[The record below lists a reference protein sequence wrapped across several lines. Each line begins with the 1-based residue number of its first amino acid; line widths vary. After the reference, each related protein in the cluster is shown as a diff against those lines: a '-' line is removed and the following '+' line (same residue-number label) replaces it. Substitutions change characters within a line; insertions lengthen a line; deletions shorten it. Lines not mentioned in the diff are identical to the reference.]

1 MAKQISDFTI
11 GTKFKIIGK
20 KFGNIYK
27 GKTFEVYKVYDNQN
41 EPKGNYLMAHAKD
54 HKGKSDGTQHGFTQ
68 TNFDAYDDAVQIFEE

>member
-27 GKTFEVYKVYDNQN
+27 GKTFEVYKIAND
-41 EPKGNYLMAHAKD
+41 YLMANAKNW
-54 HKGKSDGTQHGFTQ
+54 KGEIDGTEYAFEQ
-68 TNFDAYDDAVQIFEE
+68 TNFDAYDDAVQIVED